1 MKNKAVVGILA
12 ACVALMLGLSGTQAQ
27 TTKPATTR
35 LSPELLDRIQHNLGK
50 IKTVEG
56 DFLQEKHLAILD
68 HVLTIKGHFA
78 MQKPDRLIW
87 IVHDPVRYAIRV
99 SGDEVRQWDEDTKH
113 VDVINLAG
121 DPTFKA
127 VSQQIQGWFLGDYQ
141 ALSQNYD
148 ADVLGDKPL
157 VLAFTPK
164 AGSMVAKMLSHI
176 QVTFAAGDQYV
187 EKMAIDEA
195 DGDRTTV
202 EFIHV
207 QVNQPIAEDVW
218 RIPPK

>member
-1 MKNKAVVGILA
+1 
-12 ACVALMLGLSGTQAQ
+12 
-27 TTKPATTR
+27 
-35 LSPELLDRIQHNLGK
+35 
-50 IKTVEG
+50 
-56 DFLQEKHLAILD
+56 
-68 HVLTIKGHFA
+68 
-78 MQKPDRLIW
+78 LIW

-127 VSQQIQGWFLGDYQ
+127 VSQQIQGWFLGDYKSL
-141 ALSQNYD
+141 AQNYD
-148 ADVLGDKPL
+148 ANVLGDKPL
-157 VLAFTPK
+157 ILAFTPK
-164 AGSMVAKMLSHI
+164 AGTMVAKMLSHI

-187 EKMAIDEA
+187 EKMAIDET